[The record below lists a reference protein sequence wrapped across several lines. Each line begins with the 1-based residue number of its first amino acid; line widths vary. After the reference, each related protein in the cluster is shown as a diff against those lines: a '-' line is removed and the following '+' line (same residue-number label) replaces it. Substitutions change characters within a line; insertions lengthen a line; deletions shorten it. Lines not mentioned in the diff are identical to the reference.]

1 MNENKDKNQEEEQKY
16 AYTNMTQKL
25 ALKATI
31 EIKNAISKKLVE
43 EIQSQIVNVDSEN
56 KCIKIKSF

>member
-25 ALKATI
+25 ALKATL

>member
-25 ALKATI
+25 ALKATL
-31 EIKNAISKKLVE
+31 EIKNAITKKLVE
-43 EIQSQIVNVDSEN
+43 EIQS
-56 KCIKIKSF
+56 